1 MEEQKRGLVEE
12 KIRVQR
18 RSRGGVQWTSKGR
31 FRGGAEEGFS
41 GGEDKGLEEQ
51 PRRGSRDL

>member
-1 MEEQKRGLVEE
+1 MEE

-18 RSRGGVQWTSKGR
+18 RSRGGVQGISKGR

-41 GGEDKGLEEQ
+41 GGED
-51 PRRGSRDL
+51 